1 MAQQPLTQFW
11 PIFTCKSDGQEV
23 VNLKGKILRNGPT
36 EAQLDRTPNEQ
47 GISDYYRLL
56 EKDDPKHMDW
66 RKKLGG
72 MLLREV
78 GGPQNEDKW
87 SQTLLHD
94 FPEGYR
100 LYEHIKAKSNNETR
114 SAKNHSGGGHDR
126 QDAYLY
132 GYPKGPKKRFRSP
145 VEFFP
150 HLLWLSTD
158 ETSDYQ
164 NCTCRICSPM
174 QLELEKPAV
183 KPDVTIA
190 IKNEPMPN
198 SSSLPVHGGRPPVP
212 QIPLRR
218 TSTGTPVTQSP
229 VTKPAIPNAS
239 TPVQYS
245 NSAPVPAAA
254 PVPTPQSA
262 PTTPHIKPPD
272 RKVPTPLPQPR
283 SHDQQIDGQYG
294 KFVVRTG
301 EVVWFHRESKGAWG
315 LGLVARRWI
324 PRDGSS
330 DRAYLIQ
337 PLSHPYDSPAQ
348 ELITAEDKV
357 KPWLAW
363 SAPSCTYAFLQ
374 QNPTLSYDR
383 VDWNTL
389 LSGQYGQGI
398 ADVDACILAAKQVDT
413 TYTLFERVKS
423 QVVGGVEYRHWN
435 GIYLGG
441 EKIWNGDPVRLRLA
455 MGNDLMVVTDIVEKV
470 YPGSQQTAATSRISF
485 TGDVYSY
492 RTLPVSNPNA
502 PPQAPINPNLPI
514 RMREDMNWR
523 NQYLVPATRSLGYW
537 GLVHVGTSVDV
548 EEIKGRWYETS
559 LLFVDYFQK
568 AIKNNEGGN
577 GVRMNARG
585 DATGSGKLLG
595 TPRPTRLSAFGTS
608 IPKNTQL
615 IEGLDPPNE
624 QAKTA
629 LPPLQNMD
637 MNIVGGGGGASNG
650 DVPFAFDDLLN
661 LEGTDDAGMA
671 FGQDFNF
678 VG

>member
-1 MAQQPLTQFW
+1 MAQPLTQFW

-78 GGPQNEDKW
+78 GGTQYEDKW
-87 SQTLLHD
+87 TQALLHD

-100 LYEHIKAKSNNETR
+100 LYEHIKAKVNNETK
-114 SAKNHSGGGHDR
+114 SVKNHSGGGHDR

-158 ETSDYQ
+158 EASDYQ

-174 QLELEKPAV
+174 QIEVEKPAPPAI
-183 KPDVTIA
+183 KPEVVVS
-190 IKNEPMPN
+190 IKNEPQ
-198 SSSLPVHGGRPPVP
+198 GRTPQV

-218 TSTGTPVTQSP
+218 PSTGTPVTQSP
-229 VTKPAIPNAS
+229 VTKPAILNAGNPAPYSTS
-239 TPVQYS
+239 TPIPGPTHTPT
-245 NSAPVPAAA
+245 PVPAPAA
-254 PVPTPQSA
+254 PQ
-262 PTTPHIKPPD
+262 IKPPE
-272 RKVPTPLPQPR
+272 RKVATPLPQPR
-283 SHDQQIDGQYG
+283 SHDQQVDCQYG

-324 PRDGSS
+324 PKDGSS

-337 PLSHPYDSPAQ
+337 PLSHPYESPPQ
-348 ELITAEDKV
+348 ELITAEVKL

-389 LSGQYGQGI
+389 LSGQYGDGI

-413 TYTLFERVKS
+413 TYTLFERLKT
-423 QVVGGVEYRHWN
+423 QVVGGVEHRHWN
-435 GIYLGG
+435 GIFLGG

-455 MGNDLMVVTDIVEKV
+455 LGNDIMVVTDIVEKV
-470 YPGSQQTAATSRISF
+470 YPVNQHNTASRISF

-492 RTLPVSNPNA
+492 RTLPAPNPNA
-502 PPQAPINPNLPI
+502 LPQAPTSSSIPI
-514 RMREDMNWR
+514 RMREDLHWR
-523 NQYLVPATRSLGYW
+523 NQQLVPATRTLAYW
-537 GLVHVGTSVDV
+537 ALVHVGTSVDV

-568 AIKNNEGGN
+568 SIKNNEGGN
-577 GVRMNARG
+577 NVRMNARG
-585 DATGSGKLLG
+585 DATGSGKILG
-595 TPRPTRLSAFGTS
+595 TPRPSRLSAFGAS
-608 IPKNTQL
+608 IPKNMQL

-624 QAKTA
+624 HAKPNLTGM
-629 LPPLQNMD
+629 QGMD
-637 MNIVGGGGGASNG
+637 MSMVGGGNS
-650 DVPFAFDDLLN
+650 DVSSFAFEDLLN

-678 VG
+678 G